1 MKKVKLKEV
10 LEVKRGTSLSGKYY
24 SETGDKVRLTL
35 GNFDYPGGGFKENTS
50 KKDIYFIGE
59 VKPQFVLK
67 KGDIITPLTEQVSG
81 LLGETATI
89 PENNK
94 YIQSGDIGLI
104 IPKPEKLDSRFAYYL
119 ISSSIIKKQLDV
131 SSQQTKIRHT
141 SPDKIMDCV
150 VWIPELNIQRKI
162 AKLLDAIDIKIKN
175 NNQINNNLEEL
186 AFTIFFHEFGNK
198 NSNGNIEQILVENS
212 KSKIKVGDTKDISG
226 EYPFF
231 TSGESILEWNEYF
244 VNGRTLFLNTGGNAD
259 VKFYVGK
266 AAYSTDT
273 WAITTN
279 NNMTDYL
286 YLYLKSIKSN
296 LDRKFFN
303 GSGLKHLQKLLFKQ
317 EKMYIPTNEELNNF
331 NNKVASFFD
340 TITANKLENKKLNS
354 LKDFLLP
361 TLMNGQINVDDI
373 EI

>member
-1 MKKVKLKEV
+1 M
-10 LEVKRGTSLSGKYY
+10 
-24 SETGDKVRLTL
+24 
-35 GNFDYPGGGFKENTS
+35 
-50 KKDIYFIGE
+50 
-59 VKPQFVLK
+59 
-67 KGDIITPLTEQVSG
+67 
-81 LLGETATI
+81 
-89 PENNK
+89 
-94 YIQSGDIGLI
+94 
-104 IPKPEKLDSRFAYYL
+104 
-119 ISSSIIKKQLDV
+119 
-131 SSQQTKIRHT
+131 
-141 SPDKIMDCV
+141 
-150 VWIPELNIQRKI
+150 
-162 AKLLDAIDIKIKN
+162 
-175 NNQINNNLEEL
+175 
-186 AFTIFFHEFGNK
+186 
-198 NSNGNIEQILVENS
+198 
-212 KSKIKVGDTKDISG
+212 
-226 EYPFF
+226 
-231 TSGESILEWNEYF
+231 
-244 VNGRTLFLNTGGNAD
+244 FLNTGGNAD